1 MSQMRE
7 MMNPSIINGIY
18 AITPD
23 WHDTKKLVAKTDE
36 ILSNKINLLQYR
48 NKKANKQLKMT
59 QAKELQA
66 LCHRYQVPFIIND
79 DYELCSILKAD
90 GIHLGKDDITIEEV
104 RDKLGKK
111 TIVGISCY
119 NDVERVN
126 EMMRT
131 SCDYIALG
139 ACFPTKTKPN
149 APHASLN
156 FLEHVVETS
165 IKPVVAIGGINLDNC
180 SPVINSGVNA
190 IAMINAL
197 YSADKVSD
205 KILEIKRKF
214 RND

>member
-1 MSQMRE
+1 MR
-7 MMNPSIINGIY
+7 MKMTSNIINGIY

-23 WHDTKKLVAKTDE
+23 WEDTRQLIIKTE
-36 ILSNKINLLQYR
+36 ELLLNKINLLQYR
-48 NKKANKQLKMT
+48 NKKVSKQLRMT

-66 LCHRYQVPFIIND
+66 LCHHYQVPFIIND
-79 DYELCSILKAD
+79 DYELCGILNAD

-104 RDKLGKK
+104 RGRLGNDI
-111 TIVGISCY
+111 IVGISCY
-119 NDVERVN
+119 NDFERVN
-126 EMMRT
+126 KRMAT
-131 SCDYIALG
+131 NCDYIALG

-156 FLEHVVETS
+156 FLENVVEIS

-180 SPVINSGVNA
+180 VPIINSSVNA

-197 YSADKVSD
+197 YSKDKVSK

-214 RND
+214 INC

>member
-7 MMNPSIINGIY
+7 MMNPGIINGIY

-48 NKKANKQLKMT
+48 NKKADKQLRMT

-104 RDKLGKK
+104 RDKLGNK

-119 NDVERVN
+119 NDSKRVT
-126 EMMRT
+126 EMMTT

-197 YSADKVSD
+197 YSTDKVSD

>member
-1 MSQMRE
+1 
-7 MMNPSIINGIY
+7 MNPSIINGIY

-23 WHDTKKLVAKTDE
+23 WHDTKKLIAKTDE

-66 LCHRYQVPFIIND
+66 LCIRYQVPFIIND

-139 ACFPTKTKPN
+139 ACFQQKQNQTHHM
-149 APHASLN
+149 PH
-156 FLEHVVETS
+156 
-165 IKPVVAIGGINLDNC
+165 
-180 SPVINSGVNA
+180 
-190 IAMINAL
+190 
-197 YSADKVSD
+197 
-205 KILEIKRKF
+205 
-214 RND
+214 

>member
-1 MSQMRE
+1 MKMTS
-7 MMNPSIINGIY
+7 NIINGIY

-23 WHDTKKLVAKTDE
+23 WEDTRQLIIKTE
-36 ILSNKINLLQYR
+36 ELLSNKINLLQYR
-48 NKKANKQLKMT
+48 NKKANKQLRMT

-66 LCHRYQVPFIIND
+66 LCHHYQVPFIIND
-79 DYELCSILKAD
+79 DFELCGILEAD

-104 RDKLGKK
+104 RDKLGNKI
-111 TIVGISCY
+111 IVGVSCY
-119 NDVERVN
+119 NDAERVN
-126 EMMRT
+126 EMMAS

-156 FLEHVVETS
+156 LLEHVVEIS

-180 SPVINSGVNA
+180 SPVINSGVDA

-197 YSADKVSD
+197 YSTDKVSD

>member
-1 MSQMRE
+1 MKMTS
-7 MMNPSIINGIY
+7 NIINGIY

-23 WHDTKKLVAKTDE
+23 WEDTRQLIIKTE
-36 ILSNKINLLQYR
+36 ELLSNKINLLQYR
-48 NKKANKQLKMT
+48 NKKANKQLRMT

-66 LCHRYQVPFIIND
+66 LCLHYRVPFIIND
-79 DYELCSILKAD
+79 DFELCGILDAD

-104 RDKLGKK
+104 RDKLGNKI
-111 TIVGISCY
+111 IVGVSCY
-119 NDVERVN
+119 NDAKRVN
-126 EMMRT
+126 KMMAS

-139 ACFPTKTKPN
+139 ACFPTKIKPN

-156 FLEHVVETS
+156 FLEHVVEIS

-180 SPVINSGVNA
+180 SPVINSGVDA

-197 YSADKVSD
+197 YSTDKVSD